1 VMRNVKTIGTR
12 WLTIVALGAALTA
25 CGSGDRELQAY
36 IDEVKARP
44 GGQIEPLP
52 EVTPP
57 PSFVYEAKN
66 RRSPFVSDRRALAAA
81 NPNAVP
87 GPDPDRP
94 REFLEE
100 VPLDTLTMVGTLS
113 RTEGSSFGL
122 VRDSEGR
129 VHRVTV
135 GNYVGQ
141 NYGRIT
147 EITDSEILLVELV
160 PDTLGAYIERPAGI
174 GLSD

>member
-1 VMRNVKTIGTR
+1 MLNAKTIGGR
-12 WLTIVALGAALTA
+12 WLVIAALSTALAA

-36 IDEVKARP
+36 IDDVKARP

-57 PSFVYEAKN
+57 PSFAYEADN
-66 RRSPFVSDRRALAAA
+66 RRSPFVSDRRMQAAA
-81 NPNAVP
+81 SANSVP
-87 GPDPDRP
+87 GPDPNRP

-113 RTEGSSFGL
+113 RSRGSSFGL

-147 EITDSEILLVELV
+147 AITDSEIRLVELI